1 METTLGPD
9 TLVTKNTQVMERIC
23 RASQPVM
30 FNRPKYPVQQEEN
43 TSMTSGVIKKKLV
56 SIETRFFKTITKISQ
71 EMS

>member
-43 TSMTSGVIKKKLV
+43 TSMTSGVIKKN
-56 SIETRFFKTITKISQ
+56 
-71 EMS
+71 